1 MAKDANKVSCYL
13 MLLRIFL
20 TLYLTIRHCKSCSK
34 VYKGA
39 ISLPPVSLGKN
50 YQLKELTKR
59 KNKIFFISFTRMK
72 LFKLFLSVLFVVGA
86 IEQITAKYLLVDI
99 EETEEIGNNLNLMLN
114 VSR

>member
-1 MAKDANKVSCYL
+1 
-13 MLLRIFL
+13 
-20 TLYLTIRHCKSCSK
+20 
-34 VYKGA
+34 
-39 ISLPPVSLGKN
+39 
-50 YQLKELTKR
+50 
-59 KNKIFFISFTRMK
+59 MK